1 MKVKVAETAG
11 FCFGVKRAVDKVY
24 QLIEEDTHPIYTLG
38 PIIHNEEVVT
48 DLAAKGVQ
56 VIEEKDLPSLT
67 EGTVVIRS
75 HGVGKAIY
83 QELKE
88 NYYKFP
94 AQLPPLTWLDD
105 SVPAS
110 PKEVFVERQG
120 DELRLSWQKPEGE
133 TRDLTYTV
141 YYSLADSVDTSLA
154 SSILATNIPSGE

>member
-1 MKVKVAETAG
+1 M
-11 FCFGVKRAVDKVY
+11 FD
-24 QLIEEDTHPIYTLG
+24 Q
-38 PIIHNEEVVT
+38 
-48 DLAAKGVQ
+48 KG
-56 VIEEKDLPSLT
+56 L
-67 EGTVVIRS
+67 
-75 HGVGKAIY
+75 Y
-83 QELKE
+83 QEVKE

-154 SSILATNIPSGE
+154 SSILATNIHGTELFLPVNKREQGFVFRVSASTRYHVESKLSEETYYYLSEYEK